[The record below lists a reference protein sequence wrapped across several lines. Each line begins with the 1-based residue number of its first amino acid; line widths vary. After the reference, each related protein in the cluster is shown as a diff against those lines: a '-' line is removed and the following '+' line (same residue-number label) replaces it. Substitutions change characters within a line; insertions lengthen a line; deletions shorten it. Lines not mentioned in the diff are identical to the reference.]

1 MITNGIY
8 FNNNIYTD
16 DIVINLDKP
25 ELYKK
30 NKNYIIIINNKK
42 ELEQYNNNFQH
53 YYYLSN
59 FKIVYTSDMSKIVFN
74 TYNNDIEY
82 NSNDITVDKI
92 DKILDILCIKK
103 NQLHILIYFSN
114 QQLIFNQKKN
124 IACINIVLDT
134 NNSETY
140 YLNNILTNCN
150 IIDNIIY
157 KNNITI
163 VDSNIHK
170 IIGTN
175 HEFNNNSSDV
185 VMFID
190 NNLSKPIKLNFINY
204 IKYTLD
210 GFKDLEYIIDLKYST
225 KNNFKGQIIALQ
237 NILVDYINNPIK
249 INKDK
254 FNLIKTKFIH
264 TIKYYNYILFESD
277 KIVLSEIIS
286 EIKSQFNNLQS
297 DQIKFE
303 LDLIQ
308 PKNNLFVKSLSSIK
322 PNIKNKLTK
331 TFVKNIYKMNDMI
344 DSNEEIIDISQDVKN
359 DKNFIKSLEFYTSQ
373 VSLSNWYDEIESK
386 SCLGLLI
393 NVSSE
398 FSDKMGYTSE
408 SINVINITNT
418 LMSPEQIYDGHKFY
432 WDKYLKLDN
441 GKYQDNII
449 SGSVIGK
456 GNSIIPLYINNF
468 HWEYAQKYIEEN
480 ISIALTQNPY
490 IYKPIM
496 IDLYSHVFL
505 KFICNVLND
514 PSDKNIK
521 LFISIF
527 VTMQKLNLDQIKYL
541 YNDYSQINNLR
552 PVIASFFIN
561 YICNK
566 IVIDEN
572 GFNYYIL
579 QIQQELVR
587 RNMKQIY
594 KTKNF
599 LKLSL
604 NNSNQENI
612 YTNEQLI
619 DFKKLCPSL
628 SDNSGEIPI
637 IEILDYSINKDNII
651 ELENVYTFLK
661 IIKSNI
667 INDILL
673 KYITNYGWL
682 DDNDILEFK
691 NIIKFKTF
699 SFTFKELISKW
710 PESNIKYY
718 SLQTFITRTPKLK
731 EKFIQTNN
739 IIDIKNI
746 LDELNYKKLLDII
759 IN

>member
-16 DIVINLDKP
+16 DIIINVDKP

-30 NKNYIIIINNKK
+30 KKNYTVIINNTK
-42 ELEQYNNNFQH
+42 ELEEYKDNIQL
-53 YYYLSN
+53 YYFLTNY
-59 FKIVYTSDMSKIVFN
+59 KIVYTSDLSKIIYDVFN
-74 TYNNDIEY
+74 SDIEY
-82 NSNDITVDKI
+82 NSALFTIPDKI
-92 DKILDILCIKK
+92 EKIIDILCIKK
-103 NQLHILIYFSN
+103 NELHVIIYFSK
-114 QQLIFNQKKN
+114 QQLILNTRKN
-124 IACINIVLDT
+124 VSFINVVFD
-134 NNSETY
+134 ETVKY
-140 YLNNILTNCN
+140 FVNNISSDNH
-150 IIDNIIY
+150 IIENIIY

-163 VDSNIHK
+163 TDSNIK
-170 IIGTN
+170 QIIGSS
-175 HEFNNNSSDV
+175 HEFNNNSSDIV
-185 VMFID
+185 IFVEMK
-190 NNLSKPIKLNFINY
+190 NTKLNFINY
-204 IKYTLD
+204 IKYKLD
-210 GFKDLEYIIDLKYST
+210 GFQDTAVIDLEYST
-225 KNNFKGQIIALQ
+225 KHNFKGQIIAIQ
-237 NILVDYINNPIK
+237 NILIDYINSYEK

-254 FNLIKTKFIH
+254 FNLIKNKFIH
-264 TIKYYNYILFESD
+264 TIKYYNYVLFESD
-277 KIVLSEIIS
+277 KIALSEIIAD
-286 EIKSQFNNLQS
+286 IKTQFNYLQS

-398 FSDKMGYTSE
+398 FSDKMGYSSE

-441 GKYQDNII
+441 GKNQDNII

-604 NNSNQENI
+604 NNSNQDNI

-731 EKFIQTNN
+731 EKFKQTNK

-746 LDELNYKKLLDII
+746 LDELDYKKLLDII

>member
-1 MITNGIY
+1 MITNAIY
-8 FNNNIYTD
+8 FNNNVYTD
-16 DIVINLDKP
+16 DIVINVDKP
-25 ELYKK
+25 KLYKK
-30 NKNYIIIINNKK
+30 NKNYTVIINNTKN
-42 ELEQYNNNFQH
+42 LEEYRDNILL
-53 YYYLSN
+53 YYYLTN
-59 FKIVYTSDMSKIVFN
+59 YKIVYTSDLSKIIYD
-74 TYNNDIEY
+74 TYNSNIEY
-82 NSNDITVDKI
+82 NSSTTTPDKI
-92 DKILDILCIKK
+92 EKLLDILCIKK
-103 NQLHILIYFSN
+103 NELHVIIYFSK
-114 QQLIFNQKKN
+114 QQLILNTRKN
-124 IACINIVLDT
+124 VSFINVVFD
-134 NNSETY
+134 ETVKY
-140 YLNNILTNCN
+140 FINNISSNNHTIEN
-150 IIDNIIY
+150 IIHR
-157 KNNITI
+157 NNITI
-163 VDSNIHK
+163 TDSNIK
-170 IIGTN
+170 QIIGTN
-175 HEFNNNSSDV
+175 HEFNNNSSDIV
-185 VMFID
+185 IFVEMK
-190 NNLSKPIKLNFINY
+190 NTKLNFINY
-204 IKYTLD
+204 IKYKLD
-210 GFKDLEYIIDLKYST
+210 GFEDTTNLAVIDLEYST
-225 KNNFKGQIIALQ
+225 RPNFKGQIIAIQ
-237 NILVDYINNPIK
+237 NILIDYINSSEK
-249 INKDK
+249 INTDK
-254 FNLIKTKFIH
+254 FNLIKNKFIH
-264 TIKYYNYILFESD
+264 TIKYYNYILLESD
-277 KIVLSEIIS
+277 KIALSEIIAD
-286 EIKSQFNNLQS
+286 IKSQFNNLQS

-344 DSNEEIIDISQDVKN
+344 ETNEEIIHISDDIKN

-398 FSDKMGYTSE
+398 FSDKMGYSSE

-432 WDKYLKLDN
+432 WDKYFKLDN

-552 PVIASFFIN
+552 PIIASFFIN

-566 IVIDEN
+566 ITLDEDE
-572 GFNYYIL
+572 FNYYIL
-579 QIQQELVR
+579 QLQEELVR
-587 RNMKQIY
+587 RNMKQNY
-594 KTKNF
+594 KTKNY
-599 LKLSL
+599 LKLCL
-604 NNSNQENI
+604 DNSNQEYI
-612 YTNEQLI
+612 YSNEQLTNL
-619 DFKKLCPSL
+619 KKLCPSL
-628 SDNSGEIPI
+628 SDYDSETAI

-673 KYITNYGWL
+673 KYINNYGWL
-682 DDNDILEFK
+682 DDNDILELK
-691 NIIKFKTF
+691 NLIKSKTF
-699 SFTFKELISKW
+699 SFTFKELINKW

-718 SLQTFITRTPKLK
+718 SLQTFLTRTSKLK
-731 EKFIQTNN
+731 EKFTQTNN

-746 LDELNYKKLLDII
+746 LDDINYKKLLDII

>member
-1 MITNGIY
+1 MVYLNHA
-8 FNNNIYTD
+8 
-16 DIVINLDKP
+16 
-25 ELYKK
+25 LYK
-30 NKNYIIIINNKK
+30 
-42 ELEQYNNNFQH
+42 NNFQH

-59 FKIVYTSDMSKIVFN
+59 FKIVYTSDISKIIFN
-74 TYNNDIEY
+74 SYDNDIEY
-82 NSNDITVDKI
+82 NSNDITVNKI

-124 IACINIVLDT
+124 IACINIVLGS
-134 NNSETY
+134 NNSNSY
-140 YLNNILTNCN
+140 YLNNTLTNCN

-163 VDSNIHK
+163 IDSNINK

-175 HEFNNNSSDV
+175 HEFNNNSSDL

-190 NNLSKPIKLNFINY
+190 INSLKNQKTTRFNFINY
-204 IKYTLD
+204 IKYKLD
-210 GFKDLEYIIDLKYST
+210 GFEDLEYIIDLEYST
-225 KNNFKGQIIALQ
+225 KYNFKGQIIALQ
-237 NILVDYINNPIK
+237 NILVDYINNPKK

-254 FNLIKTKFIH
+254 FNLIKTKFLH

-308 PKNNLFVKSLSSIK
+308 PKNSLFVKSLSSIK
-322 PNIKNKLTK
+322 ANIKNKLTK

-344 DSNEEIIDISQDVKN
+344 ESDKKEESGESISNNDLPDNIKTDI
-359 DKNFIKSLEFYTSQ
+359 NFIRSLEFYTSQ

-398 FSDKMGYTSE
+398 YSDKMGYTSE

-418 LMSPEQIYDGHKFY
+418 LMSPEQIYDGHTFY
-432 WDKYLKLDN
+432 WDKYFKLDN

-468 HWEYAQKYIEEN
+468 HWHYAQKHIEEN

-496 IDLYSHVFL
+496 IDLYSHVLL
-505 KFICNVLND
+505 KFICNVFND

-527 VTMQKLNLDQIKYL
+527 ITMQKLNLDQIKYF
-541 YNDYSQINNLR
+541 YNDYSKINNLR
-552 PVIASFFIN
+552 PIIASFFIN
-561 YICNK
+561 YFSNK
-566 IVIDEN
+566 ITISEDN
-572 GFNYYIL
+572 LNYYIL
-579 QIQQELVR
+579 QLQEELVR
-587 RNMKQIY
+587 RNMKQVY

-599 LKLSL
+599 LKISL
-604 NNSNQENI
+604 NNQDNI
-612 YTNEQLI
+612 YSNVELTDLR
-619 DFKKLCPSL
+619 KLCPSL
-628 SDNSGEIPI
+628 FADDSELAI
-637 IEILDYSINKDNII
+637 IQMLDYSINKDNII
-651 ELENVYTFLK
+651 ELEHVYTFLK

-673 KYITNYGWL
+673 KYITNYGWI
-682 DDNDILEFK
+682 DDNDILELK
-691 NIIKFKTF
+691 NLIKYNTF
-699 SFTFKELISKW
+699 SFKFKELISKW

-718 SLQTFITRTPKLK
+718 SLQTFLTRTPKLK
-731 EKFIQTNN
+731 EKFTQTNN

-746 LDELNYKKLLDII
+746 LNDVDYKKLLDII

>member
-1 MITNGIY
+1 
-8 FNNNIYTD
+8 
-16 DIVINLDKP
+16 
-25 ELYKK
+25 
-30 NKNYIIIINNKK
+30 
-42 ELEQYNNNFQH
+42 
-53 YYYLSN
+53 
-59 FKIVYTSDMSKIVFN
+59 
-74 TYNNDIEY
+74 
-82 NSNDITVDKI
+82 
-92 DKILDILCIKK
+92 
-103 NQLHILIYFSN
+103 
-114 QQLIFNQKKN
+114 
-124 IACINIVLDT
+124 
-134 NNSETY
+134 
-140 YLNNILTNCN
+140 
-150 IIDNIIY
+150 
-157 KNNITI
+157 
-163 VDSNIHK
+163 
-170 IIGTN
+170 
-175 HEFNNNSSDV
+175 
-185 VMFID
+185 
-190 NNLSKPIKLNFINY
+190 
-204 IKYTLD
+204 
-210 GFKDLEYIIDLKYST
+210 
-225 KNNFKGQIIALQ
+225 
-237 NILVDYINNPIK
+237 
-249 INKDK
+249 
-254 FNLIKTKFIH
+254 
-264 TIKYYNYILFESD
+264 
-277 KIVLSEIIS
+277 
-286 EIKSQFNNLQS
+286 
-297 DQIKFE
+297 
-303 LDLIQ
+303 
-308 PKNNLFVKSLSSIK
+308 
-322 PNIKNKLTK
+322 
-331 TFVKNIYKMNDMI
+331 
-344 DSNEEIIDISQDVKN
+344 
-359 DKNFIKSLEFYTSQ
+359 
-373 VSLSNWYDEIESK
+373 
-386 SCLGLLI
+386 
-393 NVSSE
+393 
-398 FSDKMGYTSE
+398 
-408 SINVINITNT
+408 
-418 LMSPEQIYDGHKFY
+418 MSPEQIYDGHKFY

-441 GKYQDNII
+441 GKNQDNII

-731 EKFIQTNN
+731 EKFKQTNK

-746 LDELNYKKLLDII
+746 LDELDYKKLLDII

>member
-16 DIVINLDKP
+16 DIIINVDKP

-30 NKNYIIIINNKK
+30 KKNYTVIINNTK
-42 ELEQYNNNFQH
+42 ELEEYKDNIQL
-53 YYYLSN
+53 YYFLTNY
-59 FKIVYTSDMSKIVFN
+59 KIVYTSDLSKIIYDVFN
-74 TYNNDIEY
+74 SDIEY
-82 NSNDITVDKI
+82 NSALFTIPDKI
-92 DKILDILCIKK
+92 EKIIDILCIKK
-103 NQLHILIYFSN
+103 NELHVIIYFSK
-114 QQLIFNQKKN
+114 QQLILNTRKN
-124 IACINIVLDT
+124 VSFINVVFD
-134 NNSETY
+134 ETVKY
-140 YLNNILTNCN
+140 FVNNISSDNH
-150 IIDNIIY
+150 IIENIIY

-163 VDSNIHK
+163 TDSNIK
-170 IIGTN
+170 QIIGSS
-175 HEFNNNSSDV
+175 HEFNNNSSDIV
-185 VMFID
+185 IFVEMK
-190 NNLSKPIKLNFINY
+190 NTKLNFINY
-204 IKYTLD
+204 IKYKLD
-210 GFKDLEYIIDLKYST
+210 GFQDTAVIDLEYST
-225 KNNFKGQIIALQ
+225 KHNFKGQIIAIQ
-237 NILVDYINNPIK
+237 NILIDYINSYEK

-254 FNLIKTKFIH
+254 FNLIKNKFIH
-264 TIKYYNYILFESD
+264 TIKYYNYVLFESD
-277 KIVLSEIIS
+277 KIALSEIIAD
-286 EIKSQFNNLQS
+286 IKTQFNYLQS

-373 VSLSNWYDEIESK
+373 VSLSNWYDEIETK

-398 FSDKMGYTSE
+398 FSDKMGYSSE

-527 VTMQKLNLDQIKYL
+527 ITMQKLNLNQIKYF

-682 DDNDILEFK
+682 DDNDILELK
-691 NIIKFKTF
+691 NLIKSKTF
-699 SFTFKELISKW
+699 SFKFKELISKW

-731 EKFIQTNN
+731 EKFKQTNK

-746 LDELNYKKLLDII
+746 LDELDYKKLLDII

>member
-1 MITNGIY
+1 MITNAIY

-16 DIVINLDKP
+16 DIIINVDKP

-30 NKNYIIIINNKK
+30 KKNYTVIINNTK
-42 ELEQYNNNFQH
+42 ELEEYKDNIQL
-53 YYYLSN
+53 YYYLTN
-59 FKIVYTSDMSKIVFN
+59 YKIVYTSDLSKIIYD
-74 TYNNDIEY
+74 TYNSNIEY
-82 NSNDITVDKI
+82 NSSTTTPDKI
-92 DKILDILCIKK
+92 QKLIDILCIKK
-103 NQLHILIYFSN
+103 NELHVIIYFSK
-114 QQLIFNQKKN
+114 QQLILNTRKN
-124 IACINIVLDT
+124 VSFINVVFD
-134 NNSETY
+134 ETVKY
-140 YLNNILTNCN
+140 FVNNISSNNHTIEN
-150 IIDNIIY
+150 IIHR
-157 KNNITI
+157 NNITI
-163 VDSNIHK
+163 TDSNIK
-170 IIGTN
+170 QIIGSS
-175 HEFNNNSSDV
+175 HEFNNNSSDIV
-185 VMFID
+185 IFVEMK
-190 NNLSKPIKLNFINY
+190 NTKLNFINY
-204 IKYTLD
+204 IKYKLD
-210 GFKDLEYIIDLKYST
+210 GFEDITSNSAVVDLEYST
-225 KNNFKGQIIALQ
+225 RPNFKGQIIAIQ
-237 NILVDYINNPIK
+237 NILIDYINSSEK
-249 INKDK
+249 INTDK
-254 FNLIKTKFIH
+254 FNLIKNKFIH
-264 TIKYYNYILFESD
+264 TIKYYNYILLESD
-277 KIVLSEIIS
+277 KIALSEIIAD
-286 EIKSQFNNLQS
+286 IKSQFNNLQS

-322 PNIKNKLTK
+322 PIIKNKLTK

-344 DSNEEIIDISQDVKN
+344 ESNEEIIDISQDVKN

-398 FSDKMGYTSE
+398 FSDKMGYSSE

-432 WDKYLKLDN
+432 WEKYLKLDN
-441 GKYQDNII
+441 GKNQDNII

-527 VTMQKLNLDQIKYL
+527 VTMQKLNLDQIKYF

-566 IVIDEN
+566 ITLDEN
-572 GFNYYIL
+572 EFNYYIL
-579 QIQQELVR
+579 QLQEELVR

-599 LKLSL
+599 LKLCL
-604 NNSNQENI
+604 NNSNQEYI
-612 YTNEQLI
+612 YTNEQLTNL
-619 DFKKLCPSL
+619 KKLCPSL
-628 SDNSGEIPI
+628 SDYDSEIAI

-691 NIIKFKTF
+691 NIIKSKTF
-699 SFTFKELISKW
+699 SFTFKDLISKW

-731 EKFIQTNN
+731 EKFTQTNN

-746 LDELNYKKLLDII
+746 LNELDYKKLLDII

>member
-16 DIVINLDKP
+16 DIIINVDKP

-30 NKNYIIIINNKK
+30 KKNYTVIINNTK
-42 ELEQYNNNFQH
+42 ELEEYKDNIQL
-53 YYYLSN
+53 YYFLTNY
-59 FKIVYTSDMSKIVFN
+59 KIVYTSDLSKIIYDVFN
-74 TYNNDIEY
+74 SDIEY
-82 NSNDITVDKI
+82 NSALFTIPDKI
-92 DKILDILCIKK
+92 EKIIDILCIKK
-103 NQLHILIYFSN
+103 NELHVIIYFSK
-114 QQLIFNQKKN
+114 QQLILNTRKN
-124 IACINIVLDT
+124 VSFINVVFD
-134 NNSETY
+134 ETVKY
-140 YLNNILTNCN
+140 FVNNISSNNHTIEN
-150 IIDNIIY
+150 IIH

-163 VDSNIHK
+163 IDSNIK
-170 IIGTN
+170 QIVGSN
-175 HEFNNNSSDV
+175 HEFNNNSSDIV
-185 VMFID
+185 IFIEIK
-190 NNLSKPIKLNFINY
+190 NTKLNFINY

-210 GFKDLEYIIDLKYST
+210 GFEDTISNPAIIDLEYST
-225 KNNFKGQIIALQ
+225 RPNFKGQIIAIQ
-237 NILVDYINNPIK
+237 NILIDYLNSSEK
-249 INKDK
+249 INIDK
-254 FNLIKTKFIH
+254 FNLIKNKFIH

-718 SLQTFITRTPKLK
+718 SLQTFLTRTTKLK
-731 EKFIQTNN
+731 EKFTQTNN

-746 LDELNYKKLLDII
+746 LNELDYKKLLDII

>member
-16 DIVINLDKP
+16 DIIINVDKP

-30 NKNYIIIINNKK
+30 KKNYTVIINNTK
-42 ELEQYNNNFQH
+42 ELEEYKDNIQL
-53 YYYLSN
+53 YYFLTNY
-59 FKIVYTSDMSKIVFN
+59 KIVYTSDLSKIIYDVFN
-74 TYNNDIEY
+74 SDIEY
-82 NSNDITVDKI
+82 NSALFTIPDKI
-92 DKILDILCIKK
+92 EKIIDILCIKK
-103 NQLHILIYFSN
+103 NELHVIIYFSK
-114 QQLIFNQKKN
+114 QQLILNTRKN
-124 IACINIVLDT
+124 VSFINVVFD
-134 NNSETY
+134 ETVKY
-140 YLNNILTNCN
+140 FVNNISSDNH
-150 IIDNIIY
+150 IIENIIY

-163 VDSNIHK
+163 TDSNIK
-170 IIGTN
+170 QIIGSS
-175 HEFNNNSSDV
+175 HEFNNNSSDIV
-185 VMFID
+185 IFVEMK
-190 NNLSKPIKLNFINY
+190 NTKLNFINY
-204 IKYTLD
+204 IKYKLD
-210 GFKDLEYIIDLKYST
+210 GFQDTAVIDLEYST
-225 KNNFKGQIIALQ
+225 KHNFKGQIIAIQ
-237 NILVDYINNPIK
+237 NILIDYINSYEK

-254 FNLIKTKFIH
+254 FNLIKNKFIH
-264 TIKYYNYILFESD
+264 TIKYYNYVLFESD
-277 KIVLSEIIS
+277 KIALSEIIAD
-286 EIKSQFNNLQS
+286 IKTQFNYLQS

-398 FSDKMGYTSE
+398 FSDKMGYSSE

-441 GKYQDNII
+441 GKNQDNII

-731 EKFIQTNN
+731 EKFKQTNK

-746 LDELNYKKLLDII
+746 LDELDYKKLLDII

>member
-1 MITNGIY
+1 MITNAIY

-16 DIVINLDKP
+16 DIIINVDKP

-30 NKNYIIIINNKK
+30 KKNYTVIINNTK
-42 ELEQYNNNFQH
+42 ELEEYKDNILL
-53 YYYLSN
+53 YYYLTN
-59 FKIVYTSDMSKIVFN
+59 YKIVYTSDLSKIIYDTFN
-74 TYNNDIEY
+74 TNIEY
-82 NSNDITVDKI
+82 NSSSTTPEKLEKI
-92 DKILDILCIKK
+92 IDILCIKK
-103 NQLHILIYFSN
+103 NELHVIIYFSKK
-114 QQLIFNQKKN
+114 QLILNTRKNVSFINVVFN
-124 IACINIVLDT
+124 
-134 NNSETY
+134 ETVKY
-140 YLNNILTNCN
+140 FVNNISSNNHTIEN
-150 IIDNIIY
+150 IIHR
-157 KNNITI
+157 NNITI
-163 VDSNIHK
+163 TDSNIK
-170 IIGTN
+170 QIVKSN
-175 HEFNNNSSDV
+175 HEFNNNSSDIV
-185 VMFID
+185 IFVEMK
-190 NNLSKPIKLNFINY
+190 NTKLNFINY

-210 GFKDLEYIIDLKYST
+210 GFENDQVVIDLEYST
-225 KNNFKGQIIALQ
+225 RHNFKGQIIAIQ
-237 NILVDYINNPIK
+237 NILIDYLNSSEK
-249 INKDK
+249 INTDK
-254 FNLIKTKFIH
+254 FNLIKNKFIH

-277 KIVLSEIIS
+277 KIALSEIIAD
-286 EIKSQFNNLQS
+286 IKSQFNNLQS

-303 LDLIQ
+303 LDLIE

-344 DSNEEIIDISQDVKN
+344 DSIVESKEVSEDIKN
-359 DKNFIKSLEFYTSQ
+359 NKNFIKSLEFYTSQ

-398 FSDKMGYTSE
+398 FSDKMGYSSE

-441 GKYQDNII
+441 GKNQDNII

-468 HWEYAQKYIEEN
+468 HWEYAQKHIEEN

-552 PVIASFFIN
+552 PIIASFFIN
-561 YICNK
+561 YLCNN
-566 IVIDEN
+566 ITLDEDE
-572 GFNYYIL
+572 FNYYIL
-579 QIQQELVR
+579 QLQEELVR
-587 RNMKQIY
+587 RNMKQNY

-599 LKLSL
+599 LKLCL
-604 NNSNQENI
+604 NNSNQEYI
-612 YTNEQLI
+612 YSNEQLTNL
-619 DFKKLCPSL
+619 KKLCPSL
-628 SDNSGEIPI
+628 SDYNLETAI

-651 ELENVYTFLK
+651 ELEHVYTFLK

-682 DDNDILEFK
+682 DDNDILELK
-691 NIIKFKTF
+691 NLIKSKTF
-699 SFTFKELISKW
+699 SFKFKELISKW

-718 SLQTFITRTPKLK
+718 SLQTFLTRTPKLK
-731 EKFIQTNN
+731 EKFTQTNN
-739 IIDIKNI
+739 IINIKNI
-746 LDELNYKKLLDII
+746 LDELDYKKLLDII

>member
-1 MITNGIY
+1 
-8 FNNNIYTD
+8 
-16 DIVINLDKP
+16 
-25 ELYKK
+25 
-30 NKNYIIIINNKK
+30 
-42 ELEQYNNNFQH
+42 
-53 YYYLSN
+53 
-59 FKIVYTSDMSKIVFN
+59 
-74 TYNNDIEY
+74 
-82 NSNDITVDKI
+82 
-92 DKILDILCIKK
+92 
-103 NQLHILIYFSN
+103 
-114 QQLIFNQKKN
+114 
-124 IACINIVLDT
+124 
-134 NNSETY
+134 
-140 YLNNILTNCN
+140 
-150 IIDNIIY
+150 
-157 KNNITI
+157 
-163 VDSNIHK
+163 
-170 IIGTN
+170 
-175 HEFNNNSSDV
+175 
-185 VMFID
+185 
-190 NNLSKPIKLNFINY
+190 
-204 IKYTLD
+204 
-210 GFKDLEYIIDLKYST
+210 
-225 KNNFKGQIIALQ
+225 
-237 NILVDYINNPIK
+237 
-249 INKDK
+249 
-254 FNLIKTKFIH
+254 
-264 TIKYYNYILFESD
+264 
-277 KIVLSEIIS
+277 
-286 EIKSQFNNLQS
+286 
-297 DQIKFE
+297 
-303 LDLIQ
+303 
-308 PKNNLFVKSLSSIK
+308 
-322 PNIKNKLTK
+322 
-331 TFVKNIYKMNDMI
+331 MNDMI
-344 DSNEEIIDISQDVKN
+344 DSKEEIIDISQDIKN

-398 FSDKMGYTSE
+398 FSDKVGYTSE

-552 PVIASFFIN
+552 PIIASFFIN

-566 IVIDEN
+566 ITLDEDE
-572 GFNYYIL
+572 FNYYIL
-579 QIQQELVR
+579 QLQEELVR
-587 RNMKQIY
+587 RNMKQNY
-594 KTKNF
+594 KTKNY
-599 LKLSL
+599 LKLCL
-604 NNSNQENI
+604 NNSNQEYI
-612 YTNEQLI
+612 YSNEQFTDL
-619 DFKKLCPSL
+619 KKLCPSL
-628 SDNSGEIPI
+628 SNNSGETAI

-651 ELENVYTFLK
+651 ELEHVYTFLK

-682 DDNDILEFK
+682 DDNDILELK
-691 NIIKFKTF
+691 NLIKSKTF
-699 SFTFKELISKW
+699 SFKFKELISKW

-718 SLQTFITRTPKLK
+718 SLQTFLTRTPKLK
-731 EKFIQTNN
+731 EKFKQTNN
-739 IIDIKNI
+739 IINIKNI